1 MEIIL
6 IWLLSSVL
14 TWLSWK
20 LKVSKTYVSIILCIV
35 LWTWY
40 YFTTKYYSIQWQ
52 EIVEVIWWVYASSQI
67 IYNLAKKRGLLED
80 KKE

>member
-20 LKVSKTYVSIILCIV
+20 LKVSKTYVSIILCII
-35 LWTWY
+35 LWAWY
-40 YFTTKYYSIQWQ
+40 YFATKYYSIQWQ